1 MDMMVGEIKILKI
14 IYYKG
19 RNGEISFDRLARILN
34 TDSMRLKNGLGSMFS
49 NGEIAYRKDDELY
62 VSITHKGLQRL
73 IDSRDIWIQ
82 FWIPVVVSLV
92 ALVFS
97 GVALYLQLTRGS

>member
-1 MDMMVGEIKILKI
+1 MNMMIGEIALLRI
-14 IYYKG
+14 IYHKG
-19 RNGEISFDRLARILN
+19 KDGEISFDKLAKILN
-34 TDSMRLKNGLGSMFS
+34 TDQLRLKNDLGNMFS

-82 FWIPVVVSLV
+82 FWIPVVISLV